1 MCTLKVGKDIHCP
14 DLSNKRSQY
23 LIPAHFPKAGL
34 CNSKLK
40 IWFCLYFLHDPFMT
54 VDVYIDWMIY
64 WLDDWLT
71 ECYSPHLALLLISA
85 TLPNDFRYQLL
96 PLFLF
101 SSIYPICSLI
111 LSLFLQ
117 ISRRLIFYIYFPIK
131 ICCCPWLST
140 LGIVFGFSYLP
151 FVSFS
156 ESSGIS
162 LLINEGFFGLLVFN
176 KWM

>member
-71 ECYSPHLALLLISA
+71 ECCSSFGIASNQCYSPKWFQISTAPFVLIFFHLPHMLSDSFSILTDFKKVNLLYLFSYKNLLLSMTFNTGYCIWIFIPS
-85 TLPNDFRYQLL
+85 LCFF
-96 PLFLF
+96 LFLKV
-101 SSIYPICSLI
+101 L
-111 LSLFLQ
+111 
-117 ISRRLIFYIYFPIK
+117 
-131 ICCCPWLST
+131 
-140 LGIVFGFSYLP
+140 
-151 FVSFS
+151 
-156 ESSGIS
+156 E
-162 LLINEGFFGLLVFN
+162 LVY
-176 KWM
+176 W